1 MNDHS
6 AITAMRVVVLG
17 IAVFVAVV
25 VLTCCSAA
33 WALGSVLLVLATVA
47 GAFVVTLGAGRH

>member
-1 MNDHS
+1 MNDRS
-6 AITAMRVVVLG
+6 AITAMRAAVLG

-47 GAFVVTLGAGRH
+47 GAFVVTLGPGRH

>member
-33 WALGSVLLVLATVA
+33 WALGSVLLVLATVV
-47 GAFVVTLGAGRH
+47 GALVVTLGAGRH

>member
-6 AITAMRVVVLG
+6 AITAMRVAVLG

>member
-1 MNDHS
+1 MNDRS
-6 AITAMRVVVLG
+6 AITAMRVAVLG

-25 VLTCCSAA
+25 VLTCCSAE